1 MQPFVGGS
9 MTEIRWGW
17 VRWKPWLFF
26 GRGLRFEGEGEGE
39 EVRKPV
45 GGSRATSPSEGTA

>member
-1 MQPFVGGS
+1 